1 MKIAVPRETLDREYR
16 VGLTPDAVRQLATQ
30 GHPVLVERGAGEGS
44 GFSDEDYARA
54 GATLVGV
61 EEAWGEGELVV
72 KVKEPSPA
80 EAARLRPGQTLF
92 AYLHLAPNRPLTEAL
107 LASGVQA
114 IAYETIQDRDGRFPL
129 LAPMSAIAG
138 RLAIQIGVT
147 LLQKD
152 RGGKGVLLGGVPGV
166 PRGRVT
172 VVGGGIVGSSAVRVA
187 CALGA
192 EVTVLDADLRR
203 LAELED
209 RFRGAL
215 TTLASSRANLERAVA
230 EADLLVGAAYLRG
243 RRTPRLVSAEMVA
256 SMQPGSA
263 VIDVAVDQGGCIDTI
278 RPTTHSQPTYVAHGV
293 IHYGVANMPAVV
305 PRTATLALV
314 DATLP
319 YLERLAGQGVEAAL
333 RADPALAL
341 GASVWRGELV
351 EEGVAEA
358 HGLPWRPLA
367 SLLGG

>member
-152 RGGKGVLLGGVPGV
+152 RGGKGL
-166 PRGRVT
+166 
-172 VVGGGIVGSSAVRVA
+172 
-187 CALGA
+187 
-192 EVTVLDADLRR
+192 R
-203 LAELED
+203 LA
-209 RFRGAL
+209 
-215 TTLASSRANLERAVA
+215 
-230 EADLLVGAAYLRG
+230 
-243 RRTPRLVSAEMVA
+243 
-256 SMQPGSA
+256 
-263 VIDVAVDQGGCIDTI
+263 
-278 RPTTHSQPTYVAHGV
+278 
-293 IHYGVANMPAVV
+293 
-305 PRTATLALV
+305 
-314 DATLP
+314 
-319 YLERLAGQGVEAAL
+319 
-333 RADPALAL
+333 
-341 GASVWRGELV
+341 
-351 EEGVAEA
+351 
-358 HGLPWRPLA
+358 
-367 SLLGG
+367 